1 MNPPQTIGLAD
12 VTCAA
17 KCREPPTPASAR
29 GWRTHRM
36 HPGPEPMPNNRL
48 PELIARRGN
57 VAEYPENTLPA
68 LRSALD
74 LGARHL
80 SFDVQLSVDRHPVLL
95 NDSNLQ
101 RIAGVDRNALEMSWS
116 ELAEIAVTEPQRF
129 AQRCTDIGIPRL
141 GQAVEVLAS
150 HPGTTAFV
158 ELKRASL
165 RAFGFETVVRRVCE
179 ELRPVARQCVLVSA
193 DFAAVHHVRQVSPY
207 RMGWRLSEYT
217 NTAALKCEALAPDYL
232 FCDHQLLT
240 ENSSKLWRG
249 PWRWVVYDVGT
260 AKLALELAAR
270 GASLI
275 ETSAI
280 RELLREGK
288 KVSGS

>member
-1 MNPPQTIGLAD
+1 M
-12 VTCAA
+12 
-17 KCREPPTPASAR
+17 PTR
-29 GWRTHRM
+29 
-36 HPGPEPMPNNRL
+36 RL

-57 VAEYPENTLPA
+57 VAEYPENTLPG
-68 LRSALD
+68 LRSALE
-74 LGARHL
+74 LGARQL
-80 SFDVQLSVDRHPVLL
+80 AFDVQLSVDRHPVLL

-101 RIAGVDRNALEMSWS
+101 RIAGVDRNALEMTWS
-116 ELAEIAVTEPQRF
+116 ELTEIAVTEPQRF
-129 AQRCTDIGIPRL
+129 AQRFTDIGIPRL

-150 HPGTTAFV
+150 HPATTAFV

-165 RAFGFETVVRRVCE
+165 RAFGAEAVVRKVCE
-179 ELRPVARQCVLVSA
+179 VLKPVARQCVLVSA

-207 RMGWRLSEYT
+207 RIGWRLSEYT

-260 AKLALELAAR
+260 PKLALELASR
-270 GASLI
+270 GARFI

-280 RELLREGK
+280 RDLLRE
-288 KVSGS
+288 SRRGSQAEA

>member
-1 MNPPQTIGLAD
+1 
-12 VTCAA
+12 
-17 KCREPPTPASAR
+17 
-29 GWRTHRM
+29 
-36 HPGPEPMPNNRL
+36 MPSSRL

-68 LRSALD
+68 LRSALE

-80 SFDVQLSVDRHPVLL
+80 GFDVQLSVDRHPVLL

-101 RIAGVDRNALEMSWS
+101 RIAGVDRNALEMTWN
-116 ELAEIAVTEPQRF
+116 ELAEIAVTQ
-129 AQRCTDIGIPRL
+129 TDIGIPRL
-141 GQAVEVLAS
+141 GQAVDLLAS
-150 HPGTTAFV
+150 HAAATAFV

-165 RAFGFETVVRRVCE
+165 RAFGHETVVHKICE
-179 ELRPVARQCVLVSA
+179 VLKPVARQCVLVSS

-207 RMGWRLSEYT
+207 RVGWRLSEYS

-240 ENSSKLWRG
+240 QSASKLWRG
-249 PWRWVVYDVGT
+249 PWRWVVYDVQT
-260 AKLALELAAR
+260 SKVALEVATR
-270 GASLI
+270 GARLV

-280 RELLREGK
+280 RDMMRESRK
-288 KVSGS
+288 IAAL

>member
-1 MNPPQTIGLAD
+1 M
-12 VTCAA
+12 
-17 KCREPPTPASAR
+17 SSS
-29 GWRTHRM
+29 
-36 HPGPEPMPNNRL
+36 RL

-68 LRSALD
+68 LRSALE

-80 SFDVQLSVDRHPVLL
+80 GFDVQLSVDRQPVLL

-101 RIAGVDRNALEMSWS
+101 RVAGVDRNALEMTWGD
-116 ELAEIAVTEPQRF
+116 LAEIAVTD
-129 AQRCTDIGIPRL
+129 TDIGIPRL
-141 GQAVEVLAS
+141 GQAVDLLAS
-150 HPGTTAFV
+150 HAAATAFV

-165 RAFGFETVVRRVCE
+165 RAFGPEAFVHKVCE
-179 ELRPVARQCVLVSA
+179 VLKPVARQCVLVSS

-207 RMGWRLSEYT
+207 RIGWRLADYT

-240 ENSSKLWRG
+240 QNASKLWRG
-249 PWRWVVYDVGT
+249 PWRWVVYDVQT
-260 AKLALELAAR
+260 AKQALELAAR
-270 GASLI
+270 GARLV

-280 RELLREGK
+280 RDMMREARK
-288 KVSGS
+288 TAV

>member
-1 MNPPQTIGLAD
+1 
-12 VTCAA
+12 
-17 KCREPPTPASAR
+17 
-29 GWRTHRM
+29 
-36 HPGPEPMPNNRL
+36 MPNNRL

-288 KVSGS
+288 

>member
-1 MNPPQTIGLAD
+1 MPP
-12 VTCAA
+12 
-17 KCREPPTPASAR
+17 S
-29 GWRTHRM
+29 
-36 HPGPEPMPNNRL
+36 RL

-68 LRSALD
+68 LRSALE

-80 SFDVQLSVDRHPVLL
+80 GFDVQMSVDRQPVLL

-101 RIAGVDRNALEMSWS
+101 RIAGVDRNALEMRWGD
-116 ELAEIAVTEPQRF
+116 LAEIAVTD
-129 AQRCTDIGIPRL
+129 TDIGIPRL
-141 GQAVEVLAS
+141 GQAVDLLAS
-150 HPGTTAFV
+150 HAAATAFV

-165 RAFGFETVVRRVCE
+165 RAFGPEAFVHKVCE
-179 ELRPVARQCVLVSA
+179 VLKPVARQCVLVSS

-207 RMGWRLSEYT
+207 RIGWRLSDYT

-240 ENSSKLWRG
+240 QNASKLWRG
-249 PWRWVVYDVGT
+249 PWRWVVYDVQT
-260 AKLALELAAR
+260 AQQALELAAR
-270 GASLI
+270 GARLV

-280 RELLREGK
+280 RDMMREARK
-288 KVSGS
+288 TAV

>member
-1 MNPPQTIGLAD
+1 MDISTRRCDYNPPQ
-12 VTCAA
+12 
-17 KCREPPTPASAR
+17 
-29 GWRTHRM
+29 
-36 HPGPEPMPNNRL
+36 MPSSRI
-48 PELIARRGN
+48 PDPIARRGN

-68 LRSALD
+68 LRSALE

-80 SFDVQLSVDRHPVLL
+80 GFDVQLSADRQPMLL

-101 RIAGVDRNALEMSWS
+101 RIAGLDRNALEMTWS
-116 ELAEIAVTEPQRF
+116 ELTEIAMTDPQRF
-129 AQRCTDIGIPRL
+129 GQRYTDIGIPRL

-150 HPGTTAFV
+150 HPSTTAFV

-165 RAFGFETVVRRVCE
+165 RAFGHETVVRKICE
-179 ELRPVARQCVLVSA
+179 VLKPVARQCVLVSA
-193 DFAAVHHVRQVSPY
+193 DFAAVHHARQVSPY
-207 RMGWRLSEYT
+207 RIGWRLSEYT

-249 PWRWVVYDVGT
+249 PWRWAVYDVRT

-270 GASLI
+270 GARLV

-280 RELLREGK
+280 RDLLREQR
-288 KVSGS
+288 KVSG